1 MAKLNEDIVVIKVS
15 KLLRDTDEEAPI
27 LDDQIIDQLE
37 QVIGE
42 LVPGSLVE
50 IARVDGEIK
59 ESEMAWLNNI
69 SNVLEVDAP
78 DV

>member
-15 KLLRDTDEEAPI
+15 KLLRDTEEDTPI
-27 LDDQIIDQLE
+27 LDDQLVAQLE

-50 IARVDGEIK
+50 IARVDGVIK
-59 ESEMAWLNNI
+59 DSEMAWLNNI